1 MNGISRKSYLLKLLS
16 KQFDQCL
23 VEQKY
28 EKICVFANEIFQS
41 RRLTIDIYVIRQCS
55 FGWDNTHFGTDSS

>member
-41 RRLTIDIYVIRQCS
+41 RRLTIDIYVIRQYKN
-55 FGWDNTHFGTDSS
+55 NTHFGTDSS